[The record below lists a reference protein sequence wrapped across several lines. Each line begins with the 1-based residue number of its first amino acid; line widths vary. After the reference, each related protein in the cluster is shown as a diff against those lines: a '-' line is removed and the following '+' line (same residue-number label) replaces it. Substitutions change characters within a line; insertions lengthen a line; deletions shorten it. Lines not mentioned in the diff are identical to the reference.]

1 MKLDL
6 GFCNPSLAQSQLF
19 SDIWM
24 PLRHLIPN
32 LDATDSALIQ
42 TAIWHKASGN
52 KETHLFLYAM
62 LNLLMDDPRDHLV
75 YDRL

>member
-42 TAIWHKASGN
+42 TAIWHKASVD
-52 KETHLFLYAM
+52 KETHLLLYSM
-62 LNLLMDDPRDHLV
+62 FDLLVDDSSDHLV
-75 YDRL
+75 DDRL